1 MFKKRILA
9 ATLCAAM
16 VLPFSGCSDKANN
29 STSNS
34 AVEEKPKTLSEVF
47 DDISKI
53 EACNYT
59 FELFS
64 EAQKSVPASG
74 TADVMTT
81 KTESFGI
88 SFNGGINKNQMAAT
102 NVMLKADIN
111 NDGSIENNYLTDIVS
126 SDGTVYINV
135 KPFVDLMAAQMGDDA
150 ELPETLTSLGYVSI
164 TPDEAKDYINNQS
177 SKTEQSIP
185 DVKLDD
191 LTATV
196 DNISQKTGDLI
207 KALYGKCESLITSSN
222 GVFTLKIDNS
232 NIKTVTDAVLTM
244 IDDGSMKT
252 YLENIKTSLDAL
264 GVQNTTASESVDSI
278 TTVSESF
285 DIQNTTVSESA
296 DSITATDD
304 INDIDKILADMKS
317 SLENLN
323 FEEMNIFS
331 IVVTLKIPTAD
342 NAYYTINATGETI
355 DKTSDD
361 VAKIAVTLAFKAN
374 NDVKIVIPDDA
385 KPFTDAMTALEGAM
399 S

>member
-53 EACNYT
+53 EACDYT

-74 TADVMTT
+74 RADVMTT

-278 TTVSESF
+278 T
-285 DIQNTTVSESA
+285 
-296 DSITATDD
+296 ATDD

-331 IVVTLKIPTAD
+331 IVVTLKTPTAD

>member
-53 EACNYT
+53 EACDYT

-111 NDGSIENNYLTDIVS
+111 NDGSVENNYLTDIVS

-252 YLENIKTSLDAL
+252 YLENVKTSLDAL

-278 TTVSESF
+278 TTASES
-285 DIQNTTVSESA
+285 V